1 MSNKPNAIYIMGGG
15 GTQVIS
21 ASGYGAVHK
30 AFTEYRDKIGTFY
43 VAIGGM
49 RGALNED
56 WCDIFAWAL
65 EEGEEKAQSRL
76 NRIKWYSAPVF
87 GTSRH
92 KPDGKDSERLMDLF
106 KTHNVKY
113 VFLNGGNDT
122 MEKAMILQEFSEQQG
137 FPLTVV
143 GVPKTVDNDL
153 LATHRCPGYA
163 SFAKQVAMNTM
174 SVQADLDSF
183 ALPKGAVAGGPIKEG
198 AVAQV
203 LVLMGRDEGWGAAA
217 SVMAKIDES
226 YGPHVILTKEG
237 GFNPDKFIARCQE
250 AWNKYGR
257 LLVVAAEGA
266 HDGDTYIGNYLEV
279 NSEKFGLEFKLHQDA
294 HKNTSVTDSRLGL
307 FLKLFIEEKLNIN
320 TEVHKALKVREE
332 GPGYINRSHVE
343 VVSAVDIQD
352 AINAGAKAV
361 ELAIGEGK
369 GKVMPIL
376 TENVGEVSY
385 TELSNVADTVKG
397 SRGMTRPLSSI
408 GKPGRPILSEDG
420 MMVDKELFMEYAEK
434 FVDLNGPNRIELF
447 RAEGMQYPLP
457 RIDFPIIERK
467 LPAYKK

>member
-21 ASGYGAVHK
+21 ASGYGAVQK
-30 AFTEYRDKIGTFY
+30 AFSQYRDKIGTFY
-43 VAIGGM
+43 VAVGGM

-65 EEGEEKAQSRL
+65 EDGEDKAQSRL

-92 KPDGKDSERLMDLF
+92 KPDSKDSERLLELL
-106 KTHNVKY
+106 KAHNVKY

-122 MEKAMILQEFSEQQG
+122 MEKAMILQEYSEKEG

-153 LATHRCPGYA
+153 LVTHRCPGYA

-183 ALPKGAVAGGPIKEG
+183 ALPEGAVKDGPIKEG

-217 SVMAKIDES
+217 AVAAKIDES

-237 GFNPDKFIARCQE
+237 GFDPDKFIARCQE
-250 AWNKYGR
+250 AYDKYGR

-266 HDGDTYIGNYLEV
+266 HDGENYIGNYLQV
-279 NSEKFGLEFKLHQDA
+279 ASKEFDVQFQLHQDA

-307 FLKLFIEEKLNIN
+307 FLKLLIEAKLNIP
-320 TEVHKALKVREE
+320 TYYKGLKVREE

-352 AINAGAKAV
+352 AINVGAKAV

-376 TENVGEVSY
+376 TDKVGDVSY
-385 TELSNVADTVKG
+385 TELCNVADTEKG
-397 SRGMTRPLSSI
+397 SRGMTRSLSTLSKDGKSI
-408 GKPGRPILSEDG
+408 ISEDG
-420 MMVDKELFMEYAEK
+420 MMIDKDLFMEYIGP
-434 FVDLNGPNRIELF
+434 FMNLNGPNRIELF
-447 RAEGMQYPLP
+447 REEGMKYPLE
-457 RIDFPIIERK
+457 RINFPLIDRK

>member
-21 ASGYGAVHK
+21 ASGYGAVQK
-30 AFTEYRDKIGTFY
+30 AFTEFREEIGTFY
-43 VAIGGM
+43 MAVGGM

-56 WCDIFAWAL
+56 WTDMFQWAV
-65 EEGEEKAQSRL
+65 EEGEEKAQARL

-92 KPDGKDSERLMDLF
+92 KPDSKDSDRLLELF
-106 KTHNVKY
+106 KAHDIRY

-122 MEKAMILQEFSEQQG
+122 MEKAMILQEYSEKAG
-137 FPLTVV
+137 FPLKVV

-174 SVQADLDSF
+174 SVQVDMDSF
-183 ALPKGAVAGGPIKEG
+183 AFPEGAVKSETIKEG

-217 SVMAKIDES
+217 AVAAQIDES

-237 GFNPDKFIARCQE
+237 GFNPEKFIARCQE
-250 AWNKYGR
+250 AFDKYGR

-266 HDGDTYIGNYLEV
+266 HDGETYLGNYIQAGSKELDL
-279 NSEKFGLEFKLHQDA
+279 SFKLHQDA

-307 FLKLFIEEKLNIN
+307 FLKLLIEEKLNIP
-320 TEVHKALKVREE
+320 TYYKGVKCREE
-332 GPGYINRSHVE
+332 GPGYINRSHIE

-352 AINAGAKAV
+352 AINVGAKAV

-376 TENVGEVSY
+376 TDKVGEVTY
-385 TELSNVADTVKG
+385 TELSNVADTEKG
-397 SRGMTRPLSSI
+397 SRGMTRSLSSLSDDI
-408 GKPGRPILSEDG
+408 ISEDG
-420 MMVDKELFMEYAEK
+420 MMINKEKFMEYIGP
-434 FVDLNGPNRIELF
+434 FMDLNGPNRLELF
-447 RAEGMQYPLP
+447 RKEGMQYPLP
-457 RIDFPIIERK
+457 RINWPLIDKK
-467 LPAYKK
+467 LPAYVK